1 MEAWIKTD
9 AARIPA
15 RLPAFAHSFD
25 EFIREQ
31 ILNILWKDETDQLPA
46 PTVPISDRRSRRLK
60 SESRPACI
68 TSHPMLLQEI
78 AVPIAQELQK
88 AALIWCDD

>member
-1 MEAWIKTD
+1 MLGALSMNHRSLHCGVAISFVLDSLLRHGSVETD

-46 PTVPISDRRSRRLK
+46 PL
-60 SESRPACI
+60 
-68 TSHPMLLQEI
+68 
-78 AVPIAQELQK
+78 
-88 AALIWCDD
+88 

>member
-1 MEAWIKTD
+1 MMLLILDQPFGSAEKQGGGITEASIAVWQSASYLIRYSGMEAWIKTD

-46 PTVPISDRRSRRLK
+46 P
-60 SESRPACI
+60 
-68 TSHPMLLQEI
+68 H
-78 AVPIAQELQK
+78 
-88 AALIWCDD
+88 